1 MMSEKVKKEEKKV
14 GALNHRI
21 FQMISKC
28 IEDLFAKWEGN
39 AMRIKYTTA
48 HETLELN
55 QGKKQSMAFRLM
67 TKNFSR

>member
-1 MMSEKVKKEEKKV
+1 
-14 GALNHRI
+14 
-21 FQMISKC
+21 
-28 IEDLFAKWEGN
+28 
-39 AMRIKYTTA
+39 MRIKYTTA